1 MPVSFEF
8 NQALGVIRI
17 RCYGEVGVLDVVS
30 QSKSFLIQKR
40 VPNPLNVF
48 LDVRELTALP
58 TADEVLR
65 VKDYLFSLR
74 GKVTFG
80 CCAVLADRDAM
91 FGMARMWGVFVED
104 MFAAVSI
111 FRLAAEATEWFDGQ
125 CLRDGG
131 FISATAESAGL
142 PG

>member
-1 MPVSFEF
+1 
-8 NQALGVIRI
+8 
-17 RCYGEVGVLDVVS
+17 
-30 QSKSFLIQKR
+30 
-40 VPNPLNVF
+40 
-48 LDVRELTALP
+48 
-58 TADEVLR
+58 
-65 VKDYLFSLR
+65 VKDNLFSLR

-111 FRLAAEATEWFDGQ
+111 FRTAPPAIEWFDAQ
-125 CLRDGG
+125 CLRDGSSIPG
-131 FISATAESAGL
+131 TTQSAGL